1 MLTLIL
7 FSQLFGVSGTN
18 LLPTFC
24 IVLPYRSHTVELQN
38 LLCGNHGFG
47 LQKFKFPFCS
57 LMDCVK
63 ILVETMKMKCV
74 TLR

>member
-7 FSQLFGVSGTN
+7 CSQLFGVSGTN
-18 LLPTFC
+18 LLPKVC
-24 IVLPYRSHTVELQN
+24 IVLPYRSHTVGLQD

-63 ILVETMKMKCV
+63 VLVETMKMKCV
-74 TLR
+74 TFR